1 MAKAFAWLMES
12 KMPDPR
18 AVVVETSVGKL
29 VFQPATLEIL
39 EAGWPKWKMTESKI
53 PPPSSFWW
61 SSLDCHLEWSHRE
74 SEKRH
79 RALGSLD
86 VEPIGAFWTRTM
98 AYTSIPHELFR
109 VKNSNLNATKPM
121 DPISPA
127 PNCCRVSPCLRVS
140 THLLSFH
147 PFVYSHQKRG
157 SQLPTHLPAVP
168 RPRSPKLPHLQLPL
182 VDQRGHLARFKMKP
196 EAKTKKKTNKFWST
210 NNCPLIEKTGF
221 DLNIL

>member
-29 VFQPATLEIL
+29 VFQPETLEIL

-98 AYTSIPHELFR
+98 AYISIPHELFR

-121 DPISPA
+121 DPILTSPK
-127 PNCCRVSPCLRVS
+127 
-140 THLLSFH
+140 LLSRFTL
-147 PFVYSHQKRG
+147 FKR

-168 RPRSPKLPHLQLPL
+168 PATFTQTPTPPPPPGRSKRPPGSIQNEARGQ
-182 VDQRGHLARFKMKP
+182 DQ
-196 EAKTKKKTNKFWST
+196 KKTT
-210 NNCPLIEKTGF
+210 NFEAPI
-221 DLNIL
+221 IVHW